1 MLPVTRKVVAPNDPC
16 ISAVRRFDVL
26 ATFNVVQLM
35 NGIVRELKL
44 NTVFVA
50 FDVIPAVNKF
60 VVVKEFEAY
69 KLPVMFR
76 DVCPVVPVMVTV
88 ERFDIPYT
96 FRVLVPYTTA
106 EFTVR

>member
-1 MLPVTRKVVAPNDPC
+1 MKT
-16 ISAVRRFDVL
+16 
-26 ATFNVVQLM
+26 
-35 NGIVRELKL
+35 
-44 NTVFVA
+44 
-50 FDVIPAVNKF
+50 F
-60 VVVKEFEAY
+60 VVETAFEAY

-76 DVCPVVPVMVTV
+76 DVCPVLPVMVTV